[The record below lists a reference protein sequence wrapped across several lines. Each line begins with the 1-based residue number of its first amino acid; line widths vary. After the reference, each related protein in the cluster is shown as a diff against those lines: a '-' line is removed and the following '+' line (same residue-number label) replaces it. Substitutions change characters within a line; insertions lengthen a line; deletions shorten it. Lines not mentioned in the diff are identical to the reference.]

1 LQDKILKVFQSASR
15 QVIRMWP
22 FKKTDP
28 VCGMKEIEGKGMLK
42 DGKWFC
48 SDDCLR
54 KYEAH
59 RKKEMDHAHGGCCG
73 H

>member
-1 LQDKILKVFQSASR
+1 
-15 QVIRMWP
+15 MWP